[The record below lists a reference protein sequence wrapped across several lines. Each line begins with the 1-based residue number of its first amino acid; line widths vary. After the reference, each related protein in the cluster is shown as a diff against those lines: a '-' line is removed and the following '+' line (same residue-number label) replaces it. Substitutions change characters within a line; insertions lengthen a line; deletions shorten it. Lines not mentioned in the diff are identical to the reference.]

1 MGKVGLVTA
10 LMIGTL
16 GGGWLGM
23 CLVEDKKAQMRHEF
37 LAKVRAQ
44 RTEEV
49 MRNGPKLRHV
59 DGGPLTISEVLS
71 GKVQ

>member
-1 MGKVGLVTA
+1 MGKAGLVTA
-10 LMIGTL
+10 LTIGIL

-23 CLVEDKKAQMRHEF
+23 CLVEDKKAHMRHEF

-49 MRNGPKLRHV
+49 MRNSPAVQLKHV
-59 DGGPLTISEVLS
+59 DGGPLRTSE
-71 GKVQ
+71 KEQ